1 MKRKVHIILRFSK
14 QVNPPAA
21 TSTSGSSEFSSS
33 ENSTPPATSFT
44 SLTQSPDSPKAGSMA
59 RLSSDNEGVEA
70 RSDKRKRK
78 VQNKY
83 KNSQEPDT
91 ASLPTPPSPS
101 ADAAAFVPQTS
112 QLIGKRKRSIPKSI
126 GGGKGDLQPPPKK
139 ARRFT
144 ASKQQP
150 IHIRTTTATTTTN
163 NLNEN
168 DKKEGDKR
176 VTRSQDTQQ
185 KSELAEWFEDREDED
200 DFVVDI
206 DHPMRIVENDATP
219 RNAQS
224 AITNRI
230 NGTTANGNA
239 DLNDIEATRSPETV
253 NIGIVDSLAE
263 PQQSIHPTRQ
273 VVIETINLEEEAR
286 ASSSR
291 LTRFNADPLSED
303 IYIRPHTSMGREEKR
318 LRNVERDRAAHDK
331 QRYEDRLERL
341 RGPDWIKTFNL
352 STIAQKL
359 GLVEMEKR
367 KAGVIRW
374 HESLLRKFK
383 AWKEEER
390 RKKLAAAGRTS
401 RSLTNSPER
410 DLDESGGPNG
420 RAFYENE
427 DEGEEDKEDGKA
439 EKDIYA
445 ITDDSD
451 DGDHLHRSKQH
462 RHTSKSSKSSHRLTA
477 AESPK
482 KKQPIHKPFISFY
495 NNPHMRQAVLN
506 TSRKSSRNLKPFGV
520 SLPELEIK
528 DFELP
533 EEFHQKTARH
543 LRARRR
549 ISK

>member
-21 TSTSGSSEFSSS
+21 TSTSASSEFSSS

-44 SLTQSPDSPKAGSMA
+44 SLTESPDSPQVGPMA

-101 ADAAAFVPQTS
+101 ADAVAFVPQTS
-112 QLIGKRKRSIPKSI
+112 QLIGKRKRSVPKSI

-150 IHIRTTTATTTTN
+150 IYIRTTTATTTTN
-163 NLNEN
+163 NPNEN
-168 DKKEGDKR
+168 DKKEADKR

-206 DHPMRIVENDATP
+206 DHPMRIVENDTTP

-224 AITNRI
+224 AITNGI
-230 NGTTANGNA
+230 TTNGNT
-239 DLNDIEATRSPETV
+239 DINVNGIEATRSPGPV
-253 NIGIVDSLAE
+253 NIGIVDSLAGL
-263 PQQSIHPTRQ
+263 QQSIPPTRQ

-291 LTRFNADPLSED
+291 LTRFAVDPLSED

-367 KAGVIRW
+367 KAGVVRW

-390 RKKLAAAGRTS
+390 RKKLATAGRTS
-401 RSLTNSPER
+401 RSLTNSQER
-410 DLDESGGPNG
+410 DLDESGDPDG
-420 RAFYENE
+420 RTFFENE

-451 DGDHLHRSKQH
+451 DDDHLHRSKQH
-462 RHTSKSSKSSHRLTA
+462 RHTSKSSKSSHRLIT

-482 KKQPIHKPFISFY
+482 KKQLIHKPFISFY

-549 ISK
+549 VSK